1 MLGNLVAFCF
11 NPRHRRHADVSACRS
26 GPISGAPEMPV
37 SRESLRPIS
46 GWNARRHFRRAESPV
61 ASWSTGLCFCL
72 SEKIIHKNAKLLL
85 THFQDGCIRAL
96 PTAQRRSAAS
106 QGRFW
111 SLPLLDR
118 LRWHQERD
126 VVLRDS
132 TFSTRLTVRLRTTE
146 THRKKALFLVRSFGT
161 PLRRQT
167 ETKTLHCFRVMA
179 SLLSFGDVDD
189 SLRVLLRD
197 REGSAACCG
206 ALFRFTLESSPFSSH
221 NRDRG

>member
-1 MLGNLVAFCF
+1 MQIRSDFWGPRDACFARVVAAHIRMERPPSFSEGRKPRRLLVDGALFLSLG
-11 NPRHRRHADVSACRS
+11 
-26 GPISGAPEMPV
+26 
-37 SRESLRPIS
+37 
-46 GWNARRHFRRAESPV
+46 
-61 ASWSTGLCFCL
+61 
-72 SEKIIHKNAKLLL
+72 KIIHKNAKLLL
-85 THFQDGCIRAL
+85 THFQDGCIRVL

-206 ALFRFTLESSPFSSH
+206 ALFRFTLESSPFFSH